1 VSGQSVVL
9 ASGNKGKLAELEL
22 LLAPLGFELSLQS
35 EFSVPDADETGLSF
49 IENAILKARHA
60 SAITGLPALADD
72 SGIEVDA
79 LHGMPGIYSA
89 RFSRLEANN
98 QNDGNDSADNVD
110 GVDINAA
117 NNALLLD
124 KLKGVATQQ
133 RTARFRCVLAL
144 MRHAHDPSPLIAE
157 GSWEGRIL
165 EAPAGTGGFGYDPL
179 FFATAQQ
186 CAAAELPPE
195 KKAGLSHRGQ
205 AMRRLLGILDNQQIF
220 SKSNA
225 SV

>member
-1 VSGQSVVL
+1 MTGQSIVL

-22 LLAPLGFELSLQS
+22 LLAPLGFKLALQS
-35 EFSVPDADETGLSF
+35 EFNVPDADETGLSF

-60 SAITGLPALADD
+60 SAITGLAALADD

-79 LHGMPGIYSA
+79 LQGQPGIYSA
-89 RFSRLEANN
+89 RFSRLGANN
-98 QNDGNDSADNVD
+98 QNNDNESSDGM
-110 GVDINAA
+110 DINAA

-124 KLKGVATQQ
+124 KLKGIPIKH

-157 GSWEGRIL
+157 GSWEGHIL
-165 EAPAGTGGFGYDPL
+165 ESPAGTGGFGYDPL
-179 FFATAQQ
+179 FFATQQQ
-186 CAAAELPPE
+186 CAAAELSPE
-195 KKAGLSHRGQ
+195 KKANLSHRGQ
-205 AMRRLLGILDNQQIF
+205 AMRRLLDVLDNQQFF
-220 SKSNA
+220 SKPDV